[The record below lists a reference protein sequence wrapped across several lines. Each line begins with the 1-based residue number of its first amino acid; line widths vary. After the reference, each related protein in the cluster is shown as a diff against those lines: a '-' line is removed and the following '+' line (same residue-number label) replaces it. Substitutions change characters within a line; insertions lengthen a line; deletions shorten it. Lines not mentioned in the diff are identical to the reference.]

1 MKKAVS
7 LADGMKAEYIEE
19 LFKSIDTDNSG
30 NIEYTEFISASIE
43 KSVYLNEEKLKDA
56 FKLFDADNS
65 GKISRAE
72 IEKVLHMDKQSK
84 EIDAIMDKH
93 DKNKDGEIDFEEFLG
108 MMKELA

>member
-7 LADGMKAEYIEE
+7 LADGIKMENIEE

-43 KSVYLNEEKLKDA
+43 KNVYLNKEKLKDA

-65 GKISRAE
+65 GKISRVE
-72 IEKVLHMDKQSK
+72 IEKVLHTDKQSK
-84 EIDAIMDKH
+84 EIVVIMAKY
-93 DKNKDGEIDFEEFLG
+93 DKNKDGEIDFEEFLT
-108 MMKELA
+108 MMKEFS